1 MSDYSKCYGVSCDKR
16 NSCIRYTSEARP
28 KWQAY
33 IIQQVSVPDTSK
45 CRFFISNEEKENG
58 NS

>member
-1 MSDYSKCYGVSCDKR
+1 MSDYSKCHGVKCGKR
-16 NSCIRYTSEARP
+16 DSCIRYTSEARP

-45 CRFFISNEEKENG
+45 CRFFINNEEKSDVG
-58 NS
+58 P